1 MKASPLDRMFSPRS
15 VAVIGA
21 SRTPGKIGNTLVRNI
36 VSYGFK
42 GEVYPINPNAE
53 DVYGKKAYPSVS
65 EVPCEIDLAVVAV
78 PAPCVRAEVENCGR
92 KGIKFIVVIS
102 SGFKE
107 IGKRKE
113 EAEVLQAAR
122 KYGSRI
128 LGPNVF
134 GFFSRASDLNCT
146 FGPAEVAKG
155 NIAIITQSGALGIA
169 LIGKT
174 IEERIGLSGIV
185 SLGNKSDL
193 SEVELIQHFDSDPH
207 TKVIFLYLEGTKRG
221 RDLMAVARKVVR
233 RKPIVAIKSGSS
245 QKGARAAASH
255 TGSLAGSDAIFD
267 AAFKQCGILRASDLD
282 EAFNWIRVLATQ
294 PQPKGER
301 TLIITNAGGMG
312 VLATDACERS
322 EVTLL
327 DDQPYLDKL
336 FEGQILPFGSTKN
349 PVDMTGQ
356 ARDADYERVMR
367 IGLSDKKVVHSILSL
382 YCETVDA
389 NSLNLAK
396 TMDRVIAETG
406 AGKPCIF
413 SMIGGGT
420 VKGAI
425 DFLND
430 SGHPAY
436 PNPVDAVSSLGA
448 LYQRWRFINKTE
460 EPLGDFECDVE
471 SARLLVKKA
480 RAEGRVQ
487 LYAQEVAEIVS
498 LLGLRQPRNKV
509 CRTVAECVSAAEEM
523 GYPVVLKV
531 VSKDIIHKTEAGGV
545 KLDIDDA
552 REVATAFEAIMTSCK
567 QRYPE
572 ATIQGILV
580 SEQVRGGVETI
591 VGGSTDPAFGH
602 VVMFG
607 MGGIYVEVLKD
618 VSFRVAPVPENE
630 ARAMVR
636 GIRSAPIFYGAR
648 GEPPKDV
655 ESAASAIYKVGRL
668 MDVLTDVL
676 EMDLNPLMVLD
687 AGKGCVVLD
696 ARITLKDEGG
706 EEQ

>member
-1 MKASPLDRMFSPRS
+1 MFNPRS

-21 SRTPGKIGNTLVRNI
+21 SRTEGKIGNTLIRNI
-36 VSYGFK
+36 VSYGYE
-42 GEVYPINPNAE
+42 GEVYPINPNPGEA
-53 DVYGKKAYPSVS
+53 YGKKFYPSVAD
-65 EVPCEIDLAVVAV
+65 VPGDIDLAVVAV
-78 PAPCVRAEVENCGR
+78 PAPCVRDEVEKCGM
-92 KGIKFIVVIS
+92 KGIKHIVIVS

-113 EAEVLQAAR
+113 EMEVLAAAR

-134 GFFSRASDLNCT
+134 GFFSRASDMNCT
-146 FGPAEVAKG
+146 FGPAQVAKG

-174 IEERIGLSGIV
+174 IEERIGLSGII
-185 SLGNKSDL
+185 SLGNKSDI
-193 SEVELIQHFDSDPH
+193 SEVELIQHFDADPH
-207 TKVIFLYLEGTKRG
+207 TKVILLYLEGTKRG
-221 RDLMAVARKVVR
+221 RDLMEVAKKVVR
-233 RKPIVAIKSGSS
+233 RKPIVCIKSGSS

-267 AAFKQCGILRASDLD
+267 AAFRQCGILRASDLE
-282 EAFNWIRVLATQ
+282 EAFNWIRALATQ
-294 PQPKGER
+294 PLPQGER

-312 VLATDACERS
+312 VLATDACEKND
-322 EVTLL
+322 VTLL
-327 DDQPYLDKL
+327 DDQPYLDKM
-336 FEGQILPFGSTKN
+336 FQGQIAPFGSTKN

-367 IGLSDKKVVHSILSL
+367 IGLSDKKVVHSVLSL

-389 NSLNLAK
+389 DSPKLAR
-396 TMDRVIAETG
+396 TMDKVIRETN
-406 AGKPCIF
+406 AGKPCLF
-413 SMIGGGT
+413 SMIGGGP
-420 VKGAI
+420 VKGAL

-430 SGHPAY
+430 AGHPAY
-436 PNPVDAVSSLGA
+436 YNPVDAVSALGA
-448 LYQRWRFINKTE
+448 LYRRWRFLNKPE
-460 EPLGDFECDVE
+460 EQLADFDCGLPA
-471 SARLLVKKA
+471 ARKIIKTA

-487 LYAQEVAEIVS
+487 LTAGEVSEIIA
-498 LLGLRQPRNKV
+498 LLGLRQPRQKV
-509 CRTVAECVSAAEEM
+509 CRTVAECVETANGI
-523 GYPVVLKV
+523 GYPVVMKV
-531 VSKDIIHKTEAGGV
+531 VSKDIIHKTESGGV

-552 REVATAFEAIMTSCK
+552 QEVATAYEAIMTSCK
-567 QRYPE
+567 QRYPD
-572 ATIQGILV
+572 ALIQGILV
-580 SEQVRGGVETI
+580 CEQVKGGVETI

-618 VSFRVAPVPENE
+618 VSFRVAPVTENE

-655 ESAASAIYKVGRL
+655 DSAAAAIHKVGRL
-668 MDVLTDVL
+668 MDCLPDVL
-676 EMDLNPLMVLD
+676 EMDLNPLIVLD
-687 AGKGCVVLD
+687 SGKGCVVLD
-696 ARITLKDEGG
+696 ARITLKTEGG
-706 EEQ
+706 EEA

>member
-1 MKASPLDRMFSPRS
+1 MSKSPLERMFSPRS

-36 VSYGFK
+36 VSYGYK
-42 GEVYPINPNAE
+42 GKVYPINLSGE
-53 DVYGKKAYPSVS
+53 DVYGMKAYPSVADVPG
-65 EVPCEIDLAVVAV
+65 EVDLAVVAV
-78 PAPCVRAEVENCGR
+78 PAACVKAEVESCGK
-92 KGIKFIVVIS
+92 KGIKHIVVVS

-107 IGKRKE
+107 VGRRRE
-113 EAEVLQAAR
+113 EAELVEAAK

-146 FGPAEVAKG
+146 FGPQEVARG
-155 NIAIITQSGALGIA
+155 DIAIITQSGALGIA

-193 SEVELIQHFDSDPH
+193 SEVELIQHFDADPH
-207 TKVIFLYLEGTKRG
+207 TKVILLYLEGTKRG
-221 RDLMAVARKVVR
+221 RDLMEVAKKVVR

-255 TGSLAGSDAIFD
+255 TGSLAGSDAIFE
-267 AAFKQCGILRASDLD
+267 AAFRQCGILRASDLE

-294 PQPKGER
+294 PLPRGER

-312 VLATDACERS
+312 VLATDACERAD
-322 EVTLL
+322 VTLL
-327 DDQPYLDKL
+327 DDQPYLDRM
-336 FEGQILPFGSTKN
+336 FHGQILPFGSTKN

-367 IGLSDKKVVHSILSL
+367 IGLSDKKAVHSILSL

-389 NSLNLAK
+389 DSPRLAR
-396 TMDRVIAETG
+396 TMDRVLRETG
-406 AGKPCIF
+406 ADKPCIF
-413 SMIGGGT
+413 SMIGGGP
-420 VKGAI
+420 VKGAL

-436 PNPVDAVSSLGA
+436 QNPVDAVWALGA
-448 LYQRWRFINKTE
+448 LYRRWRFLNRTE
-460 EPLGDFECDVE
+460 EPLADFDCDL
-471 SARLLVKKA
+471 ARARQIVKAA
-480 RAEGRVQ
+480 RAEKRAQ
-487 LYAQEVAEIVS
+487 LSAQEVAEIIS
-498 LLGLRQPRNKV
+498 MLGLRQPKNRV
-509 CRTVAECVSAAEEM
+509 CRTLSECVAAAEEF
-523 GYPVVLKV
+523 GYPVVMKV
-531 VSKDIIHKTEAGGV
+531 VSKEIVHKTEAGGV
-545 KLDIDDA
+545 RLDIDDA
-552 REVATAFEAIMTSCK
+552 REVATAYEAIMTSCK
-567 QRYPE
+567 QRYPN
-572 ATIQGILV
+572 ASINGILV
-580 SEQVRGGVETI
+580 SEQVSGGVETI

-602 VVMFG
+602 IVMFG

-618 VSFRVAPVPENE
+618 VAFRVAPIPEGE

-636 GIRSAPIFYGAR
+636 SIKSSPIFYGAR
-648 GEPPKDV
+648 GEPPRDV
-655 ESAASAIYKVGRL
+655 DSAASAIYKVGRL
-668 MDVLTDVL
+668 MNCLGDIM

-696 ARITLKDEGG
+696 ARVTLKDEGG
-706 EEQ
+706 EPD